1 MIKRSKT
8 RADERVQEASEE
20 SFPASD
26 PPGWIPEGS
35 GASPR
40 RFDAAATGKAAKQN
54 ADGKRAALIEG
65 LNEDLSGELGTII
78 RYNYQA
84 GKAYGFVGAQL
95 RSLFR
100 SEITD
105 ELGHAAF
112 LTDVIVDLG
121 GEPTTTPMAF
131 ERPDTLKATL
141 ELDIEMERAD
151 IERYKEHARM
161 AKELGEIELE
171 LKLEEIA
178 ADESRHA
185 REIERILRG
194 L

>member
-1 MIKRSKT
+1 MAARKRLDAPDK
-8 RADERVQEASEE
+8 VQEASEE

-26 PPGWIPEGS
+26 PPAWIR
-35 GASPR
+35 GAAGPR
-40 RFDAAATGKAAKQN
+40 GRRGVAP
-54 ADGKRAALIEG
+54 ADGDGARDALLAG

-84 GKAYGFVGAQL
+84 GRAYGPVGEHI
-95 RSLFR
+95 RELFR
-100 SEITD
+100 AEVMD

-121 GEPTTTPMAF
+121 GEPTTSPMPF
-131 ERPDTLKATL
+131 DKPDSLKETL
-141 ELDIEMERAD
+141 ELDLRMEHAD
-151 IERYKEHARM
+151 VERYKAHALL
-161 AKELGEIELE
+161 AEQIGDIELK

-185 REIERILRG
+185 RQIQRILKG
-194 L
+194 V

>member
-1 MIKRSKT
+1 MDQI
-8 RADERVQEASEE
+8 VQEASEE

-26 PPGWIPEGS
+26 APAWIMGQDGERGEIRRL
-35 GASPR
+35 ADNPR
-40 RFDAAATGKAAKQN
+40 TRE
-54 ADGKRAALIEG
+54 ALLSG

-84 GKAYGFVGAQL
+84 GRVHGLEGAQL
-95 RSLFR
+95 RHMFR
-100 SEITD
+100 EEITD

-112 LTDVIVDLG
+112 LTDIIVDLG
-121 GEPTTTPMAF
+121 GEPTTTPMEF
-131 ERPDTLKATL
+131 EKPDSMRDML
-141 ELDIEMERAD
+141 EVDLEMERAD
-151 IERYKEHARM
+151 VERYKAHAKL
-161 AKELGEIELE
+161 AQELGLIELE

-185 REIERILRG
+185 RQIHRILRG

>member
-1 MIKRSKT
+1 MGVRKT
-8 RADERVQEASEE
+8 SSDRRVEEASQE

-26 PPGWIPEGS
+26 PPAWIA
-35 GASPR
+35 GALAPKGR
-40 RFDAAATGKAAKQN
+40 RGDMSHSEKSA
-54 ADGKRAALIEG
+54 REALMRG
-65 LNEDLSGELGTII
+65 LNEDRSGELGTII

-84 GKAYGFVGAQL
+84 GRAYGPVGEQL
-95 RSLFR
+95 RRLFR

-105 ELGHAAF
+105 ELGHASF

-121 GEPTTTPMAF
+121 GEPTTTPMSF
-131 ERPDTLKATL
+131 EKPDTLRGVL
-141 ELDIEMERAD
+141 ELDIDMEHAD
-151 IERYKEHARM
+151 VERYKAHAEL
-161 AKELGEIELE
+161 AEELGDIELK

-185 REIERILRG
+185 RELKRILRG

>member
-1 MIKRSKT
+1 MGSRTKLNPDDK
-8 RADERVQEASEE
+8 VQEASEE

-26 PPGWIPEGS
+26 PPSWIAGGS
-35 GASPR
+35 APRGRRGDTSPAGNGVR
-40 RFDAAATGKAAKQN
+40 DELLR
-54 ADGKRAALIEG
+54 G
-65 LNEDLSGELGTII
+65 LNEDLAGELGTII

-84 GKAYGFVGAQL
+84 GRAYGPIGEHL
-95 RSLFR
+95 RDLFR
-100 SEITD
+100 AEVMD

-131 ERPDTLKATL
+131 EKPDTLREAL
-141 ELDIEMERAD
+141 ELDLDMERAD
-151 IERYKEHARM
+151 VERYKAHA
-161 AKELGEIELE
+161 ALAEKLGDIELE

-185 REIERILRG
+185 RQIQRILKG
-194 L
+194 I

>member
-1 MIKRSKT
+1 MPRKT
-8 RADERVQEASEE
+8 MNPDARIQEASEE

-26 PPGWIPEGS
+26 SPGWIPGS
-35 GASPR
+35 SAPKGKRGDLSTRA
-40 RFDAAATGKAAKQN
+40 DAAHE
-54 ADGKRAALIEG
+54 ALLSG
-65 LNEDLSGELGTII
+65 LNEDLAGELGTII

-84 GKAYGFVGAQL
+84 GRAYGPIGEHI
-95 RSLFR
+95 REMFR
-100 SEITD
+100 AEVMD

-121 GEPTTTPMAF
+121 GEPTTTPAPF
-131 ERPDTLKATL
+131 DKPETLRGVL
-141 ELDIEMERAD
+141 ELDLAMEHAD
-151 IERYKEHARM
+151 VERYKAHSLLAE
-161 AKELGEIELE
+161 EIGDIELK

-185 REIERILRG
+185 RQIQRILKG

>member
-1 MIKRSKT
+1 MPTRKT
-8 RADERVQEASEE
+8 LDPDARIQEASEE

-26 PPGWIPEGS
+26 SPGWIP
-35 GASPR
+35 GAMAP
-40 RFDAAATGKAAKQN
+40 K
-54 ADGKRAALIEG
+54 GKRGDLSSRSSAAHDALLRG
-65 LNEDLSGELGTII
+65 LNEDLAGELGTII

-84 GKAYGFVGAQL
+84 GRAYGPIGEHI
-95 RSLFR
+95 RELFR
-100 SEITD
+100 AEVMD

-121 GEPTTTPMAF
+121 GEPTTTPMHF
-131 ERPDTLKATL
+131 EKPDTLRGVL
-141 ELDIEMERAD
+141 ELDLEMEHQD
-151 IERYKEHARM
+151 VERYKAHA
-161 AKELGEIELE
+161 ALAEQVGDIELK

-185 REIERILRG
+185 RQIQRILKG

>member
-1 MIKRSKT
+1 MRI
-8 RADERVQEASEE
+8 QEASEE

-26 PPGWIPEGS
+26 PPGWIA
-35 GASPR
+35 GASMPKGTR
-40 RFDAAATGKAAKQN
+40 GDVTHRANGALDALL
-54 ADGKRAALIEG
+54 RG
-65 LNEDLSGELGTII
+65 LNEDLAGELGTII

-84 GKAYGFVGAQL
+84 GRAYGPIGEHV
-95 RSLFR
+95 RDLFR
-100 SEITD
+100 ADLQD

-131 ERPDTLKATL
+131 EKPASLRGAL
-141 ELDIEMERAD
+141 ELDLELEHAD
-151 IERYKEHARM
+151 VERYKAHALL
-161 AKELGEIELE
+161 AEQVGDIELK

-185 REIERILRG
+185 RQLQRILKG

>member
-1 MIKRSKT
+1 LPF
-8 RADERVQEASEE
+8 DESIREALL
-20 SFPASD
+20 
-26 PPGWIPEGS
+26 
-35 GASPR
+35 
-40 RFDAAATGKAAKQN
+40 Q
-54 ADGKRAALIEG
+54 G

-84 GKAYGFVGAQL
+84 GRAYGPVGAQL
-95 RSLFR
+95 RELFR

-121 GEPTTTPMAF
+121 GEPTTTPMSF
-131 ERPDTLKATL
+131 DKPDSLRETL
-141 ELDIEMERAD
+141 ELDMEMERAD
-151 IERYKEHARM
+151 IERYKEHALL
-161 AKELGEIELE
+161 AEELGEIELK

-185 REIERILRG
+185 REIGRLLRG

>member
-1 MIKRSKT
+1 MD
-8 RADERVQEASEE
+8 ADERIEEASEE

-26 PPGWIPEGS
+26 APSWIAGSSAPRGRRGS
-35 GASPR
+35 GARSDDETR
-40 RFDAAATGKAAKQN
+40 Q
-54 ADGKRAALIEG
+54 ALIRG

-84 GKAYGFVGAQL
+84 GKAYGPIGEHL
-95 RSLFR
+95 RTLFR
-100 SEITD
+100 SEVMD

-112 LTDVIVDLG
+112 LTDIIVDLG

-131 ERPDTLKATL
+131 DKPATL
-141 ELDIEMERAD
+141 QEALEMDFEMEQAD
-151 IERYKEHARM
+151 VERYKTHAEL
-161 AKELGEIELE
+161 AATLGEIEIE

-185 REIERILRG
+185 RQIQRILKG

>member
-1 MIKRSKT
+1 MPPRKT
-8 RADERVQEASEE
+8 LDLDDKVQEASEE

-26 PPGWIPEGS
+26 PPGWIG
-35 GASPR
+35 GASAPR
-40 RFDAAATGKAAKQN
+40 GRRGDVRLDGDGVRDALL
-54 ADGKRAALIEG
+54 RG
-65 LNEDLSGELGTII
+65 LNEDLAGELGTII

-84 GKAYGFVGAQL
+84 GRAYGPIGEHI
-95 RSLFR
+95 RELFR
-100 SEITD
+100 AEVMD

-121 GEPTTTPMAF
+121 GEPTTSPMHF
-131 ERPDTLKATL
+131 EKPGTLRETL
-141 ELDIEMERAD
+141 ELDLRMEQAD
-151 IERYKEHARM
+151 VERYKEHAALAERV
-161 AKELGEIELE
+161 GDIELK

-185 REIERILRG
+185 RQIQRILKG

>member
-1 MIKRSKT
+1 MGTRKRLN
-8 RADERVQEASEE
+8 ADQKVQEASEE

-26 PPGWIPEGS
+26 PPGWIAGAMAPKGRRGKTSPEGN
-35 GASPR
+35 GAH
-40 RFDAAATGKAAKQN
+40 DALL
-54 ADGKRAALIEG
+54 RG

-84 GKAYGFVGAQL
+84 GRAYGPIGEHI
-95 RSLFR
+95 RELFR
-100 SEITD
+100 AELMD

-121 GEPTTTPMAF
+121 GEPTTSPMAF
-131 ERPDTLKATL
+131 DKPATLRESL
-141 ELDIEMERAD
+141 ELDLRMEQAD
-151 IERYKEHARM
+151 VERYKEHALL
-161 AKELGEIELE
+161 AEQIGDIELK

-185 REIERILRG
+185 RQIQRILKG